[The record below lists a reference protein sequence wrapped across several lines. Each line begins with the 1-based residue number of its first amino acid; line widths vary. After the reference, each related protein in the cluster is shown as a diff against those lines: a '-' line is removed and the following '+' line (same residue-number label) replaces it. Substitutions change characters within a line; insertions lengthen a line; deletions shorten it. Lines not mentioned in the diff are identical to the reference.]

1 MPLVSLAGR
10 IISRDC
16 ESHHTGHNADLWSV
30 CLLSTQDLYPDD
42 FPSLLAHFFDDRE
55 WIMELRHLG
64 QALLER

>member
-16 ESHHTGHNADLWSV
+16 GSRHTERDGDSWLDWP
-30 CLLSTQDLYPDD
+30 LSTEDLYPDD
-42 FPSLLAHFFDDRE
+42 FPGLLAHFFDDRE
-55 WIMELRHLG
+55 WILELHHLG